1 MHFVWSSFVFTIIA
15 FLILYWLLNRY
26 AFGPLF
32 SVMEKRRELI
42 KQQMDEA
49 AQTRQQAT
57 QYVEEQK
64 AALQQARKDAQ
75 DIIEQA
81 RQTSNSQTEQLLNQA
96 KEESMRLK
104 DEAARDIEN
113 EKNKA
118 VAALRSEIGAVSV
131 QIASKVLQKEVDAN
145 AQEQLVDNY
154 LKDVGIRQ

>member
-1 MHFVWSSFVFTIIA
+1 LHFVWSSFVFTIIA

-32 SVMEKRRELI
+32 SIMEKRRELI

>member
-1 MHFVWSSFVFTIIA
+1 MHFEWTNLVIVIVA

-49 AQTRQQAT
+49 AQTRNQAT
-57 QYVEEQK
+57 QFVEEQK

-81 RQTSNSQTEQLLNQA
+81 RQTSNSQAEQLINQA
-96 KEESMRLK
+96 KEESLRLK
-104 DEAARDIEN
+104 HEAARDIET

-131 QIASKVLQKEVDAN
+131 QIASKVLQKEVDPK

>member
-64 AALQQARKDAQ
+64 VALQQARKDAQ

>member
-1 MHFVWSSFVFTIIA
+1 MHFLWSNLVITIVA

-32 SVMEKRRELI
+32 SIMEKRRELI

-49 AQTRQQAT
+49 AQTRNQAT

-64 AALQQARKDAQ
+64 VALQQARKDAQ
-75 DIIEQA
+75 DILEQA
-81 RQTSNSQTEQLLNQA
+81 RQTSNSQAEQLINQA
-96 KEESMRLK
+96 KEESLRLK
-104 DEAARDIEN
+104 NEAARDIEN

-131 QIASKVLQKEVDAN
+131 QIASKVLQKEVDPK
-145 AQEQLVDNY
+145 AQEQLVDDY

>member
-1 MHFVWSSFVFTIIA
+1 LHFEWTNLVIVIVA

-49 AQTRQQAT
+49 AQTRNQAT
-57 QYVEEQK
+57 QFVEEQK

-81 RQTSNSQTEQLLNQA
+81 RQTSNSQAEQLINQA
-96 KEESMRLK
+96 KEESVRLK
-104 DEAARDIEN
+104 NEAARDIET

-131 QIASKVLQKEVDAN
+131 QIASKVLQKEVDPK

>member
-32 SVMEKRRELI
+32 SIMEKRRELI

>member
-1 MHFVWSSFVFTIIA
+1 MHFEWTNLVIVVVA
-15 FLILYWLLNRY
+15 FMILYWLLDRY

-32 SVMEKRRELI
+32 SVMEKRRELV

-49 AQTRQQAT
+49 AQTRNQAT

-64 AALQQARKDAQ
+64 AALLEARKHAQ

-81 RQTSNSQTEQLLNQA
+81 RLTSHSQAEQLLNEA
-96 KEESMRLK
+96 KEESLRLK
-104 DEAARDIEN
+104 TEAARDIET

-131 QIASKVLQKEVDAN
+131 QIASKVLQKEVDPK
-145 AQEQLVDNY
+145 AQEQLVENY